1 MSLISPRCLQLVGWF
16 VGQSPETGHGI
27 ILRTL
32 GLTLESQIAVKLKGY
47 LAPDD
52 SAKSP
57 SVRILNPATRA
68 RNEDVGLPDDCY
80 RESDQPSSVRV
91 LPEMP
96 GTPVRNMSVEGL
108 SDVR

>member
-1 MSLISPRCLQLVGWF
+1 M
-16 VGQSPETGHGI
+16 
-27 ILRTL
+27 
-32 GLTLESQIAVKLKGY
+32 SQIAVKLKGY
-47 LAPDD
+47 LALDV
-52 SAKSP
+52 SAQDAIRQKYG
-57 SVRILNPATRA
+57 VLNPATRA

-108 SDVR
+108 LNVH